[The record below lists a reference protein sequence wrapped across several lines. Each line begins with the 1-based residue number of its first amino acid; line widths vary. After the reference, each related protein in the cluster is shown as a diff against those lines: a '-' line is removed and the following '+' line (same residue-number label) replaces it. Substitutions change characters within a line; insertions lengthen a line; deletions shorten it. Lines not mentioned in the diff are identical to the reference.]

1 MTTGVNNGKSSK
13 KEANRAGELRRE
25 SRRLF
30 HLPTPL
36 LGFSFPPTSRLQICT
51 TISPVCFILRKLSH
65 PHIVKFYGT
74 SLRQQQT
81 TVRLV
86 LVFERCKGNLKDH
99 IFNNQE
105 LIPGKSRRREATKKV
120 FQWTKEIT
128 DALAYIHEQR
138 IVHRDLKLENVLV
151 RCNVLFVC
159 SELNRPSSSARMFL
173 ILWISSWQQNH
184 SWFIQWINQ
193 KNLVLRVPFELI

>member
-1 MTTGVNNGKSSK
+1 M
-13 KEANRAGELRRE
+13 
-25 SRRLF
+25 
-30 HLPTPL
+30 
-36 LGFSFPPTSRLQICT
+36 
-51 TISPVCFILRKLSH
+51 
-65 PHIVKFYGT
+65 
-74 SLRQQQT
+74 
-81 TVRLV
+81 RLV

-120 FQWTKEIT
+120 CQWTKEIT

-159 SELNRPSSSARMFL
+159 SELNRTSSRRIVQYSQIDSIGVSGDKKGL
-173 ILWISSWQQNH
+173 HWH
-184 SWFIQWINQ
+184 QWYDWYQ
-193 KNLVLRVPFELI
+193 WYDC

>member
-1 MTTGVNNGKSSK
+1 M
-13 KEANRAGELRRE
+13 
-25 SRRLF
+25 
-30 HLPTPL
+30 
-36 LGFSFPPTSRLQICT
+36 
-51 TISPVCFILRKLSH
+51 
-65 PHIVKFYGT
+65 KFYGT
-74 SLRQQQT
+74 SLRWQQT

-193 KNLVLRVPFELI
+193 KNLVLRLPFELI